1 MPTSLC
7 GTWDMISNVNF
18 EGYMRA
24 LGVSVYLRKIALRL
38 KLRKVIEQ
46 QGDQYI
52 IKTLSTFKNYT
63 ISFKIDQ
70 EFEEFTKGLDN
81 RHMKSTATWQ
91 GNKLLCEQTGEKK
104 NRSWIH
110 WVEGDKLH
118 LELFC
123 EGEVC
128 KQVYRKNVNE

>member
-18 EGYMRA
+18 EGYMSA
-24 LGVSVYLRKIALRL
+24 LGISVYLRKIALRL

-63 ISFKIDQ
+63 ISFKIGQ

-118 LELFC
+118 LELYC

>member
-1 MPTSLC
+1 MPASLR

-18 EGYMRA
+18 DGYMSA
-24 LGVSVYLRKIALRL
+24 LGISIYLRKIALRL

-52 IKTLSTFKNYT
+52 IKTLSTFRNYA
-63 ISFKIDQ
+63 ISFKIGQ

-81 RHMKSTATWQ
+81 GHIKSTVTWQ
-91 GNKLLCEQTGEKK
+91 GNKLMCEQIGEKK
-104 NRSWIH
+104 NRGWAH

-118 LELFC
+118 LELYC
-123 EGEVC
+123 DGEVC
-128 KQVYRKNVNE
+128 KQVFKKNANE